1 MTEEQKHPS
10 WWRSIPGAITAV
22 AGVITAVTGL
32 ILALH
37 QIGVFDDDESP
48 ASKTSSISQ
57 EARERPNETATT
69 PQTHC
74 KQPTTTVLKSPG
86 ANQVQPNHFYGK
98 GKPLKFSWLKSSCDG
113 GSIKG
118 YRIFVKSAGATV
130 PAIDTI
136 VTQPEYTGGTG
147 GTIAAHK
154 WTWKV
159 QAIDDRNQVSEW
171 SEERP
176 FFVGEWKE

>member
-1 MTEEQKHPS
+1 MTEEQKHHS
-10 WWRSIPGAITAV
+10 WWKSIPGVLTAV
-22 AGVITAVTGL
+22 AGVITAITGL

-37 QIGVFDDDESP
+37 QIGIFGDEESP
-48 ASKTSSISQ
+48 ANKKPPISQ
-57 EARERPNETATT
+57 EARERPNETTT

-74 KQPTTTVLKSPG
+74 EQPTTPVLKSPG

-118 YRIFVKSAGATV
+118 YRIVVKAVGATV
-130 PAIDTI
+130 PATDK
-136 VTQPEYTGGTG
+136 VVSQPEYTGGTG
-147 GTIAAHK
+147 GTIAANK

-159 QAIDDRNQVSEW
+159 QAIDDRNQISEW

-176 FFVGEWKE
+176 FFVGKWKE